1 MLLCRARTVRIVGHH
16 ARCEH
21 AVREECGIA
30 AVYALKNGMPDAES
44 DVAPF
49 VTRLLLDM
57 QMRGELSAGMTSY
70 DPSRRRLLVTYK
82 QVGTVNEAFRLGHS
96 GKSAH
101 ILAHC
106 RGCAAIGHVRYSAC
120 GPDDRAYAQPFERQH
135 GRIYKW
141 FSFGCNG
148 QLANYALL
156 RDRLKQQ
163 KGYHVVLDTDTEIIM
178 HYLSR
183 ELAGEERPPLE
194 RVFGNVAREFDGAYS
209 LAFLNADGELVVA
222 RDPLGFR
229 PLCYG
234 IRDDLFAAASESAAL
249 ANLGFKE
256 VFSLEPG
263 CLVLINRDG
272 VAVRRFAESPRRATC
287 FFEWVYFAN
296 AGSAIDGCSVYLTR
310 NRLGRILAEIETVP
324 KDDDLIVVPVPDTA
338 KAAADGMAYHLGI
351 PVLEGL
357 LRNRYVG
364 RTFIKSG
371 ARSRAVSLKYTPVR
385 EVLEGKRVLLVE
397 DSIVRGTT
405 LKHLIGHIRERGRP
419 REVHLRIAAPPILYP
434 CFYGIDMSTVGELFA
449 RAHVAEIED
458 EIPEPI
464 RSIMAAELGA
474 DSLRYVPRAKIPVA
488 IGLPGRDLC
497 TACIDAHYPTEAGR
511 HLHGLAE
518 AAHRAGI
525 TSCPYTTSPVT
536 PTAPRGGSGAPL
548 SASARRSAR

>member
-1 MLLCRARTVRIVGHH
+1 M
-16 ARCEH
+16 
-21 AVREECGIA
+21 
-30 AVYALKNGMPDAES
+30 YALKNGAPDVEG
-44 DVAPF
+44 DVAPL
-49 VTRLLLDM
+49 VPRLLLDM

-82 QVGTVNEAFRLGHS
+82 QLGTVNEAFRLGHS
-96 GKSAH
+96 GKAAH
-101 ILAHC
+101 VLAHC
-106 RGCAAIGHVRYSAC
+106 RGCAAIGHVRYATC
-120 GPDDRAYAQPFERQH
+120 GLDDRAYAQPFERQH

-141 FSFGCNG
+141 FSFGFNG

-156 RDRLKQQ
+156 RDRLRQQ

-183 ELAGEERPPLE
+183 ELAGEDRPPLE
-194 RVFGNVAREFDGAYS
+194 RVFGNLAREFDGAYS
-209 LAFLNADGELVVA
+209 IAFLNADGELVVA
-222 RDPLGFR
+222 RDPRGIK

-256 VFSLEPG
+256 IFSLQPG
-263 CLVLINRDG
+263 CLIIVNRDG
-272 VAVRRFAESPRRATC
+272 IAVRRFAESPRRAAC

-296 AGSAIDGCSVYLTR
+296 AGSTIDGCSVYLAR
-310 NRLGRILAEIETVP
+310 NRLGRLLAEIETVP

-338 KAAADGMAYHLGI
+338 KAAADGMAYHLGV

-357 LRNRYVG
+357 LRNRYIG
-364 RTFIKSG
+364 RTFIKG
-371 ARSRAVSLKYTPVR
+371 EARGRAVSLKYTPVR

-405 LKHLIGHIRERGRP
+405 LKHLIGHMRERGRP

-434 CFYGIDMSTVGELFA
+434 CFYGIDMSTVNELFA
-449 RAHVAEIED
+449 RAHVSAIED

-464 RSIMAAELGA
+464 RRIMATELGA
-474 DSLRYVPRAKIPVA
+474 DSLRYLPRGKIPAA
-488 IGLPGRDLC
+488 IGLPGKDLC
-497 TACIDAHYPTEAGR
+497 MACIDARYPTEYGQ

-518 AAHRAGI
+518 AGRRAGV
-525 TSCPYTTSPVT
+525 TGRTYESCPEAPA
-536 PTAPRGGSGAPL
+536 APRGASGAPL
-548 SASARRSAR
+548 CAPPRRAGE